1 MQEYVWLDNGIV
13 AGIRIAEIK
22 EIPSHLLI
30 NESGKDRANY
40 DIHHFFVGLLHNF
53 HSSNRD
59 MKTCLELLFL
69 SEEVSNQAYKAQ
81 VKIFL
86 IIRGIDSDATILK
99 SRLDS
104 YEEFFKNELQDK
116 FYEVVFIHN
125 PEELFEFERSIKR
138 IDTGAVYSV
147 TKKED
152 AQAFMMS
159 PTGYLYYVEVP
170 QPSGFFN
177 VSSVTNLMSQYPGS
191 AVMLQIIPTEY
202 TPEEKAAIAQT
213 NQQLNVLAA
222 QMISRMMRP
231 DTMFQKIQSC
241 YQMYQGNIRNDVF
254 LYNFMVMGS
263 ENSSDYVAGAVIN
276 LLERTENGSTVQCYE
291 KIRTGFQAEFFN
303 QYQFLPWVLNGT
315 LTNNLRNELIW
326 NHQYPPLLFKR
337 FKQMILNTEIAPVF
351 KIPINDEQTIGIR
364 TRKTKFSRVQL
375 DPKILDDGNFKLG
388 RIENAARGEENTN
401 AGVPINQFSKHGL
414 VVGMP
419 GSGKTVFSRGLL
431 LQMWKRFKIPF
442 LSIEPT
448 KTEYRSLIDP
458 IPELRIFTPGKNSVS
473 PFLVNPFI
481 PPKGVTVETYA
492 PSVATAFK
500 AAFSMPNPLPDLFL
514 TAVNDCYALYGW
526 NKESTVDDPNAQPF
540 GMYEFIKVFKRNIE
554 HSNYKGESKANIEA
568 AGVVRLIGMIEQNSN
583 IYDTINTV
591 PIEEL
596 LEGPTV
602 IELNAI
608 ADKQQKA
615 LIMAIV
621 LIQFC
626 AYTKN
631 NIKGDGKL
639 KNILLIDE
647 AHVLLGGSQ
656 SSDPESAGAQSTTV
670 ETMED
675 MIKEIRAYGMG
686 IIIADQSPLSIGKE
700 IVANTDVKIIF
711 KLTEEENKQVIRS
724 ATNMNALEYESLGN
738 LKVGEAYFAS
748 GKLEDI
754 LRLHTYNIMSQ
765 IDRQI
770 LTGSNEMTEIRDVI
784 TDDELNGRIH
794 YWEENGEKLI
804 PHIECKY
811 NCFCNKHCDLKLR
824 TNADF
829 VASRLITKRL
839 HALPDKS
846 ALLKYLAVMDKDIA
860 EISQADSR
868 IEYNQRFANCVKIK
882 FLRKAM
888 IKQNYDLSE
897 EGYWGLLSNP
907 RFMKSEEI
915 K

>member
-1 MQEYVWLDNGIV
+1 
-13 AGIRIAEIK
+13 
-22 EIPSHLLI
+22 
-30 NESGKDRANY
+30 
-40 DIHHFFVGLLHNF
+40 
-53 HSSNRD
+53 
-59 MKTCLELLFL
+59 
-69 SEEVSNQAYKAQ
+69 
-81 VKIFL
+81 
-86 IIRGIDSDATILK
+86 
-99 SRLDS
+99 
-104 YEEFFKNELQDK
+104 
-116 FYEVVFIHN
+116 
-125 PEELFEFERSIKR
+125 
-138 IDTGAVYSV
+138 
-147 TKKED
+147 
-152 AQAFMMS
+152 
-159 PTGYLYYVEVP
+159 
-170 QPSGFFN
+170 
-177 VSSVTNLMSQYPGS
+177 
-191 AVMLQIIPTEY
+191 
-202 TPEEKAAIAQT
+202 
-213 NQQLNVLAA
+213 
-222 QMISRMMRP
+222 
-231 DTMFQKIQSC
+231 
-241 YQMYQGNIRNDVF
+241 
-254 LYNFMVMGS
+254 
-263 ENSSDYVAGAVIN
+263 
-276 LLERTENGSTVQCYE
+276 
-291 KIRTGFQAEFFN
+291 
-303 QYQFLPWVLNGT
+303 
-315 LTNNLRNELIW
+315 
-326 NHQYPPLLFKR
+326 
-337 FKQMILNTEIAPVF
+337 
-351 KIPINDEQTIGIR
+351 
-364 TRKTKFSRVQL
+364 
-375 DPKILDDGNFKLG
+375 
-388 RIENAARGEENTN
+388 
-401 AGVPINQFSKHGL
+401 
-414 VVGMP
+414 
-419 GSGKTVFSRGLL
+419 
-431 LQMWKRFKIPF
+431 
-442 LSIEPT
+442 
-448 KTEYRSLIDP
+448 
-458 IPELRIFTPGKNSVS
+458 
-473 PFLVNPFI
+473 
-481 PPKGVTVETYA
+481 
-492 PSVATAFK
+492 
-500 AAFSMPNPLPDLFL
+500 MPNPLPDLFL

-526 NKESTVDDPNAQPF
+526 NKESTVDDPNVQPF

-583 IYDTINTV
+583 IYDSINTV
-591 PIEEL
+591 PIDEL

-765 IDRQI
+765 NDRQI
-770 LTGSNEMTEIRDVI
+770 LTGSDDMTEIHDVI
-784 TDDELNGRIH
+784 TDNELNGRIH
-794 YWEENGEKLI
+794 YWEENVEKLI

-811 NCFCNKHCDLKLR
+811 NCFCGKQCDLKLR

-839 HALPDKS
+839 HELRDKTL
-846 ALLKYLAVMDKDIA
+846 LLKYLAVMDKDIA
-860 EISQADSR
+860 EISKADSR
-868 IEYNQRFANCVKIK
+868 IEYSQRFANCVKIK

-897 EGYWGLLSNP
+897 DGYWGVLSNP
-907 RFMKSEEI
+907 RFMKSEEVQ
-915 K
+915 